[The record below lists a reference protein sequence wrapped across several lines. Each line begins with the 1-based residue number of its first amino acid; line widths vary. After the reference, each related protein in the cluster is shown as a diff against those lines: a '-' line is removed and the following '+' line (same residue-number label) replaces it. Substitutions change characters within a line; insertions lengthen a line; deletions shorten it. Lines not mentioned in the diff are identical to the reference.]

1 MTEKDAA
8 ISVRGLHKAYPGVQA
23 LGGVSLAIEEGE
35 FFGLLGPN
43 GAGKSTLINILA
55 GLVRRDSGT
64 VLVRGRD
71 TATDFRSTRRALGV
85 VPQEIVYDPFFTV
98 EEMLRI
104 QGGYFGVRGNREWIE
119 ELLETLDLADKR
131 GANLRSLSGGMKRRL
146 LIAQALVHKPPI
158 VILDEPTAGVD
169 VEQRH
174 ALWAFIRQLNRAGHT
189 ILLTTHYLEEAER
202 LCDRIA
208 TIDHGAV
215 KALDT
220 GENLIAKGHGK
231 RLVLTTRSE
240 VKNLPPGLE
249 EVVVKSEGTTLT
261 IEHLP
266 GERGIQDILG
276 RLSEA
281 GGEVVDIDISE
292 PSLEDVFMAL
302 VRNRRLEKGRPGSR
316 SEDNSL

>member
-1 MTEKDAA
+1 MTTHA
-8 ISVRGLHKAYPGVQA
+8 ITVERLYKAYPSVQA
-23 LGGVSLAIEEGE
+23 LRDLSLEIEEGE

-55 GLVRRDSGT
+55 GLVKGDSGS
-64 VLVRGRD
+64 VLVQGHD
-71 TATDFRSTRRALGV
+71 TVADFRSTRRALGV
-85 VPQEIVYDPFFTV
+85 VPQELVYDPFFTV

-104 QGGYFGVRGNREWIE
+104 QGGYFGVSNNGKWIE
-119 ELLETLDLADKR
+119 ELLEALGLSDKR

-174 ALWAFIRQLNRAGHT
+174 ALWAFIQKLNRDGHT

-208 TIDHGAV
+208 IIDRGEV

-220 GENLIAKGHGK
+220 SENLIARGHGK
-231 RLVLTTRSE
+231 RLILTTRSE
-240 VKNLPPGLE
+240 IITLPPELE
-249 EVVVKSEGTTLT
+249 EVVLKAEETTLT
-261 IEHLP
+261 IEYRP
-266 GERGIQDILG
+266 GENDIQEIWG
-276 RLSEA
+276 RLSAA
-281 GGEVVDIDISE
+281 GIEVIDIESSE
-292 PSLEDVFMAL
+292 PSLEDVFMDL
-302 VRNRRLEKGRPGSR
+302 VSNRTVDKGHPDSR
-316 SEDNSL
+316 SKDGSI